1 MKKLDTEVEQYNYRS
16 FPNEF
21 IWELNDDTPE
31 GHLPLT
37 NALRGIQLLSNILS
51 HPAFEVDGEVEEDE
65 VEGNENGGLKG
76 LRDSS
81 KPPLSN
87 RVFKTDYSF

>member
-37 NALRGIQLLSNILS
+37 NALRGIQLLNNILS

-81 KPPLSN
+81 KQMQEKETLL
-87 RVFKTDYSF
+87 